1 MKKSA
6 GDIIILHMC
15 TKNQNHMKYG
25 SWDLEWD
32 RQNFLSFM
40 LIFCPFTPITTSIIK
55 IKKKKKEKKS
65 GCYHFIQVHHKWKSY
80 DAWFLRYGAQEI
92 FFLILGHFLIFYPTN
107 NLKNQNIEK
116 MKKSTW
122 RYHHFIHVYQ
132 KSWSCYTVP
141 EIVWH
146 DRCKFY
152 FYFWAIFC
160 SFTTL
165 TARKIKI

>member
-1 MKKSA
+1 MPFYP
-6 GDIIILHMC
+6 LNNL
-15 TKNQNHMKYG
+15 KNKN
-25 SWDLEWD
+25 E
-32 RQNFLSFM
+32 
-40 LIFCPFTPITTSIIK
+40 
-55 IKKKKKEKKS
+55 KKKKKWKKVWR
-65 GCYHFIQVHHKWKSY
+65 CYHFIQVHHKWKSF
-80 DAWFLRYGAQEI
+80 DVWFLRYGAQDI

-116 MKKSTW
+116 IKKSTW
-122 RYHHFIHVYQ
+122 RYHHFTQVYQ

-146 DRCKFY
+146 DRCN